1 MLPILQILPNLI
13 TGDIEP
19 TVINTAQDI
28 APVTIE
34 IVPEGP
40 IEKEDLEKPKLE
52 KPKPKR
58 TIHELANLL
67 NPGMGGVGG
76 TSLATDLNGL
86 MDTDEDLANFDLKDL
101 DRKPHPLFQA
111 EPTNPY
117 SLKNQRIEGWVIIEW
132 VITHTGHVL
141 QPRVVQS

>member
-101 DRKPHPLFQA
+101 DREPHALFQA
-111 EPTNPY
+111 EPTYP
-117 SLKNQRIEGWVIIEW
+117 
-132 VITHTGHVL
+132 T
-141 QPRVVQS
+141 P